1 MRPDPDVRADGGREP
16 ATGFPRELICQG
28 RTDSLYRRQENYFHL
43 YPETPFGLEQVDWK
57 AFLAQEIFESART
70 AENRL
75 SPRVGH
81 SAGTDPGTLFDR
93 RAQRDMEPGQRRRHA
108 EVPGRSRMAE

>member
-1 MRPDPDVRADGGREP
+1 MRPDPDVRTDGGRESS
-16 ATGFPRELICQG
+16 TGFLKEPICQG
-28 RTDSLYRRQENYFHL
+28 RTDSLYGCQENYLHL
-43 YPETPFGLEQVDWK
+43 FPEAPFGLEQVDGK
-57 AFLAQEIFESART
+57 TFLAQEIFEGART

-75 SPRVGH
+75 RPRVGH
-81 SAGTDPGTLFDR
+81 PAGTDPGTLFDR